1 MKIKEASFKKT
12 KTKRLHLIYINRNTK
27 ECPSSRRKI
36 ISDERKEMQKRM
48 KKNETYKDMGKINI
62 HWTTIVS

>member
-12 KTKRLHLIYINRNTK
+12 KTERFHLIYIKINTK

-48 KKNETYKDMGKINI
+48 KHIKTWVK
-62 HWTTIVS
+62 